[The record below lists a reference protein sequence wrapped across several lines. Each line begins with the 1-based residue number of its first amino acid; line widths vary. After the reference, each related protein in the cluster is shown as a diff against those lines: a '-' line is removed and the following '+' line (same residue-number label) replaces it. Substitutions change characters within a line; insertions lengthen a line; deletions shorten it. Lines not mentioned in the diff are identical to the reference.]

1 MKLVTRAGWGAVP
14 PRGAYGTV
22 SSTRGVK
29 VHYTG
34 GYVPP
39 RIVDDHN
46 ECIKLVKSFQ
56 QMHMAGGREQPYMD
70 LGYNLVGCPH
80 RRVLM
85 GRGPGHIPAANGA
98 GLNSAHY
105 AVLGLVGSSGF
116 VTPNDDLLHA
126 ILDAIEYLRQKGGAG
141 KEIRGHRDGFST
153 SCPGG
158 PLYAW
163 VKAGAP
169 RPKGDAPAKPK
180 PAEKPVEVVWDGDV
194 PRWPG
199 RVLKHVQGAAMMRGE
214 DVRVW
219 QEKMARRGWTIDV
232 DSWFG
237 AQSAGVARG
246 YRRKTGLPAGDT
258 VDKATWAMTWSWTP
272 PEKPE

>member
-1 MKLVTRAGWGAVP
+1 MKLVTRAGWGARRP
-14 PRGAYGTV
+14 TKAYTPLTK
-22 SSTRGVK
+22 TRGTK

-34 GYVPP
+34 GQVSP

-46 ECIKLVKSFQ
+46 ICLQLMRTFQ
-56 QMHMAGGREQPYMD
+56 DQHQKANGWID
-70 LGYNLVGCPH
+70 FAYNLCACPH
-80 RRVLM
+80 RRLLE
-85 GRGPGHIPAANGA
+85 GRGVGVMSAANGE
-98 GLNSAHY
+98 GLNGGHY
-105 AVLGLVGSSGF
+105 AILALVGSSGF
-116 VTPNDDLLHA
+116 TKPNDDLLHG
-126 ILDAIEYLRQKGGAG
+126 LRDGIELLRKHGAG
-141 KEIRGHRDGFST
+141 SEIKGHRDGYST

-163 VKAGAP
+163 VQRGAP
-169 RPKGDAPAKPK
+169 RPKESTPPK
-180 PAEKPVEVVWDGDV
+180 PAEKPIKVVWDGDV

-199 RVLKHVQGAAMMRGE
+199 RVLQHVEGAQMMRGE

-237 AQSAGVARG
+237 EQSAGVARG
-246 YRRKTGLPAGDT
+246 YRRGTGLPAGDT

-272 PEKPE
+272 PEKSA